1 MKKLLCALLTVLML
15 VPVLTYAETATSTPE
30 PLVVETTEQKL
41 ERMLP
46 VLDSFARNM
55 GVDGTIVYDAASPEF
70 VWTQLYL
77 TGVNWFADSLPVT
90 VKDDEILVPGMLLR
104 EFAIGSFYG
113 LIELPPLTG
122 WQDEASPIVTYD
134 EATDT
139 YALAGS
145 DMAQTYI
152 VIERYATLADGD
164 LSVGFGLYDEQNV
177 RLGGF
182 TAVMTEN
189 MMPSNFDE
197 PLFPYGVREVR
208 AETPTDFDGLTVTTC
223 SIRFVP
229 EPETVEEEEPQTA
242 SDPQYATLSRG
253 SVGDAVEALQRRLNE
268 LGYNCGSVDGVF
280 GSRTRRA
287 VRYFQDAIGY
297 EQSGIATASLQRRLF
312 ASDAPKFQT
321 YVTLDEGDSGIRVE
335 NLQSRLRALGYL
347 ADPVDGDFGT
357 RTEAA
362 VRLFQQAADLKVDGI
377 AGINTLRALDRDSA
391 PKCAVYID
399 LERGD
404 TGYRVTEMQNQ
415 LIALGFLDGK
425 ASGRYDSETTAAVQ
439 AFMKAVGLDG
449 DGRSASAELIGEMF
463 AYVQPTPAPTA
474 TPEVTATPAPTATPE
489 VTATPAPT
497 ATPEVTT
504 TPAPTATPEVTDVPE
519 PTEPPVELITPAPS
533 DEPEATEV
541 PETSD
546 TPTEPPVELITPAPS
561 GEPEATEVPETTDTP
576 TESPVELITPA
587 PSDEPVLAITEVQL
601 DAFVNAVNATL
612 QRNFDATEAVTW
624 LQQALE
630 VAPATGVY
638 DATTVSAVKDLQ
650 RANDMD
656 PTGLAD
662 AALIALLNAQV

>member
-474 TPEVTATPAPTATPE
+474 TPEVT
-489 VTATPAPT
+489 
-497 ATPEVTT
+497 T
-504 TPAPTATPEVTDVPE
+504 TPAPTATPEVTD
-519 PTEPPVELITPAPS
+519 APG
-533 DEPEATEV
+533 
-541 PETSD
+541 
-546 TPTEPPVELITPAPS
+546 PTEPPVELITPAPS